1 MNRLL
6 DLDADT
12 RISVEDAINH
22 PFFNTVRA
30 EHLAASEENTIKWEF
45 QQIWNK
51 RYLMIYSLKIFKK
64 N

>member
-1 MNRLL
+1 LNRLL

-30 EHLAASEENTIKWEF
+30 EHLAASEENTI
-45 QQIWNK
+45 
-51 RYLMIYSLKIFKK
+51 R
-64 N
+64 

>member
-30 EHLAASEENTIKWEF
+30 EHLAASEENTIRWVST
-45 QQIWNK
+45 N
-51 RYLMIYSLKIFKK
+51 LKQTIFDDIFIE
-64 N
+64 NI